1 MINIIE
7 TGDSLS
13 PTIMC
18 NEFYKTYTLDEF
30 SNLPIWKKDYIKKNK
45 PLYEK
50 YKSQWDIWYNENK
63 NIITKK
69 EIYGKLEW
77 QTGKKKKND
86 SIWNYFIQLRQSGI
100 RVKKNDFFPALVAI
114 VQTPIYAKEKR
125 YITPRECARLQ
136 SFPDTFILHES
147 DNISYKQLGNT
158 VNVEIIHFVIYK
170 VLLEYRIL
178 I

>member
-1 MINIIE
+1 
-7 TGDSLS
+7 
-13 PTIMC
+13 MC

-30 SNLPIWKKDYIKKNK
+30 SNLPVWKKDYIKKNK

-136 SFPDTFILHES
+136 SFPDTFILH
-147 DNISYKQLGNT
+147 IS
-158 VNVEIIHFVIYK
+158 
-170 VLLEYRIL
+170 YRIL
-178 I
+178 SN